1 MGRGLVY
8 SLLCLCGDE
17 PLDGVL
23 FLTSKTGNM
32 VIALRDC
39 IMIIQEIKIKFHNF
53 RIEKL
58 NIKKLTRDNQPS
70 VLGQPSLVQ
79 SYLQVQYT

>member
-1 MGRGLVY
+1 MGSQLH
-8 SLLCLCGDE
+8 
-17 PLDGVL
+17 
-23 FLTSKTGNM
+23 TGIDYLQEVPTVRFWLGNLWCFGW
-32 VIALRDC
+32 VVALRDC

-58 NIKKLTRDNQPS
+58 NIKKLTRGNQPS